1 MLQEVMTSPGVIEF
15 RDVPIPEI
23 RDDQVL
29 VKMMR
34 LGICGSDIHVYHGK
48 HPFTKY
54 PVTQVH
60 EVSGEIV
67 RVGSAVT
74 GGSNG
79 EPLTVGQK
87 VTIQPQVVCGKCH
100 PCRHGKYN
108 LCEELKVMGFQTT
121 GTASHYFAV
130 DAGKVIEGKTVK
142 IYAKA
147 GAAGKLFGSVTSK
160 EIAEAMEKQLAVKVD
175 KKKITLDTDIKA
187 YGTYK
192 TEVRLHPEVKAAFFV
207 AVVEE

>member
-1 MLQEVMTSPGVIEF
+1 MKVILTK
-15 RDVPIPEI
+15 DVKGSGK
-23 RDDQVL
+23 RGQL
-29 VKMMR
+29 V
-34 LGICGSDIHVYHGK
+34 
-48 HPFTKY
+48 
-54 PVTQVH
+54 
-60 EVSGEIV
+60 EVSDGYA
-67 RVGSAVT
+67 RNFLLKNGSAIEAT
-74 GGSNG
+74 AQAMN
-79 EPLTVGQK
+79 
-87 VTIQPQVVCGKCH
+87 
-100 PCRHGKYN
+100 
-108 LCEELKVMGFQTT
+108 ELKNRE
-121 GTASHYFAV
+121 ASLKHKAEVDKQAAV

-142 IYAKA
+142 IHAKA